1 MSKREEIDDVVWKME
16 KGLAVMAEATSDSEK
31 LKSAVTEL
39 QIAASEK
46 QEEYEVCLGE
56 IEIVDLFKFVDY
68 MHIVF
73 LNVLC
78 TYMCIYKH
86 L

>member
-1 MSKREEIDDVVWKME
+1 MSFMSKREEIDDVVWKME

-46 QEEYEVCLGE
+46 QEEYEVRFDKERFE
-56 IEIVDLFKFVDY
+56 IPPFQLSRLHPPCFPTFLCG
-68 MHIVF
+68 HIR
-73 LNVLC
+73 
-78 TYMCIYKH
+78 I
-86 L
+86 